1 MSAYMII
8 FITGS
13 YLALLFFVAQ
23 WGKNAGKA
31 FLEKYSAVFYAL
43 GICVYATA
51 WTFYG
56 SIGRAATHGLDFL
69 AIYLGPILFLPIWW
83 TVMRKIIRI
92 SKAQHLNSLSDF
104 ITARYGKSWF
114 LAVLTTVLV
123 VMAITPYLAL
133 QIKAISSSANVLLN
147 DSNAAPIDI
156 DLASTI
162 LLFIFAMFYGIR
174 FAFDPKQRNGLVA
187 TIAFESTIKVLTA
200 FICGGVI
207 VYTSFNGPSIIY
219 QEGTSEGLSQLLSIQ
234 SSSDWMLMLLISGF
248 AFFLL
253 PRQFQMAVVS
263 NKKEK
268 DLKTAVWLIPLFLLL
283 MNWWVVPIAL
293 GGHLQLPQGTNP
305 DYFFLDLALNSS
317 PVLAGFVFIGG
328 FAAATSMIIVSS
340 SALSSMISNSI
351 IMPLF
356 LNNKNNLRETITPI
370 VAQRIG
376 LFIVFA
382 LAFSYHAIIVQKES
396 LVSIGMISFIGIAQ
410 LAPGFLAAL
419 YWRNA
424 TSKGVMAGLSLGFIL
439 WLTAFG
445 VPQWLGSRS
454 DEILLFNV
462 FEQWSPL
469 ANITFISLGL
479 NGLVMSAVSLM
490 DTPGKLERYQAEIFY
505 NILSIEPGLYENSN
519 STSGK
524 ITFERLEKLLFR
536 YLPEEL
542 VSETLFRRYTINR
555 INPKPFDTVP
565 AHLISYAERLLTQ
578 MMGPATARIALNKEF
593 ESETIDL
600 FDIQD
605 ILQET
610 RETKKLNTALK
621 EKSDRLAKLTG
632 ELTQAND
639 QLHSMGKLKDDF
651 LYTVTHELR
660 SPLTA
665 IRAQIELLRDEEEMP
680 KEIRDQFLDATI
692 GECVRLT
699 SLISNVLDIEKF
711 ESGNQQLSLS
721 KVDLRKTLA
730 TILETQLIVAEQE
743 GISIAINGPEEVW
756 TLADEKRITQVI
768 INLLSNAIKYA
779 EKAVEV
785 CFKENAKDWLVHI
798 IDDGPGVPLEAV
810 PHLFKKFY
818 QSDDQ
823 TVKKRVGTGLGLA
836 ISDNIIKA
844 HKGALNLTSNTPEGR
859 TTFTFKISKYGNN

>member
-8 FITGS
+8 LITGM
-13 YLALLFFVAQ
+13 YLGILFFIAQ
-23 WGKNAGKA
+23 WGKNAGRA
-31 FLEKYSAVFYAL
+31 FLEKHSAIFYAM

-69 AIYLGPILFLPIWW
+69 AIYLGPILFLPVWW

-92 SKAQHLNSLSDF
+92 SKAQHLNSLADF
-104 ITARYGKSWF
+104 ITARYGKSWS
-114 LAVLTTVLV
+114 LALLTTVLV

-147 DSNAAPIDI
+147 DTKAAPIDI

-162 LLFIFAMFYGIR
+162 LLFVFALFYGTR
-174 FAFDPKQRNGLVA
+174 FAFDPKQRDGLIA
-187 TIAFESTIKVLTA
+187 TIAFESSVKVIAA
-200 FICGGVI
+200 FIGGAII
-207 VYTSFNGPSIIY
+207 VYTYFDGPSAIY
-219 QEGTSEGLSQLLSIQ
+219 QESSAAGLSNLLSVQ
-234 SSSDWMLMLLISGF
+234 SSSDWMLMLIISGF

-263 NKKEK
+263 NKQEK
-268 DLKTAVWLIPLFLLL
+268 DLRTAVWLVPLFLLL

-293 GGHLQLPQGTNP
+293 GGNLRLPAGSNP
-305 DYFFLDLALNSS
+305 DYFFLDLALNAS
-317 PVLAGFVFIGG
+317 PVMAGLVFLGGLA
-328 FAAATSMIIVSS
+328 ASTSMIIVSS
-340 SALSSMISNSI
+340 SAVASMISNSM

-356 LNNKNNLRETITPI
+356 LNKRWGRKESINPVIS
-370 VAQRIG
+370 QRIG
-376 LFIVFA
+376 LLVVFA
-382 LAFSYHAIIVQKES
+382 LAFSYHALIVQKES

-419 YWRNA
+419 YWRQA
-424 TSKGVMAGLSLGFIL
+424 TSKGVLAGLSVGFVL

-454 DEILLFNV
+454 DELLLFNL

-469 ANITFISLGL
+469 ANISFISLGL
-479 NGLVMSAVSLM
+479 NALVMSGISLM
-490 DTPGKLERYQAEIFY
+490 DSPSRLEKNQAEIFY
-505 NILSIEPGLYENSN
+505 NILNIEPSLYDNSN
-519 STSGK
+519 ITSGK
-524 ITFERLEKLLFR
+524 ITYERLEKLLFR
-536 YLPEEL
+536 YLPDEL
-542 VSETLFRRYTINR
+542 VSETLFKRYTINR
-555 INPKPFDTVP
+555 IKPKPFEPVP
-565 AHLISYAERLLTQ
+565 AHLVSYAERLLTQ
-578 MMGPATARIALNKEF
+578 MMGPATARIALHKEF
-593 ESETIDL
+593 ESETIDQ

-605 ILQET
+605 IIKET
-610 RETKKLNTALK
+610 RETKQLNTALK
-621 EKSDRLAKLTG
+621 EKTDRLAKLTG
-632 ELTQAND
+632 ELTRANE

-665 IRAQIELLRDEEEMP
+665 IRAQIELMRDEEDMP
-680 KEIRDQFLDATI
+680 KKVRDQFLDATI
-692 GECVRLT
+692 NECVRLT
-699 SLISNVLDIEKF
+699 ALISNVLDIEKF

-721 KVDLRKTLA
+721 KVDLRNTLG
-730 TILETQLIVAEQE
+730 TILDTQLLVAEQE
-743 GISIAINGPEEVW
+743 GVSVEIDGPEQVW

-779 EKAVEV
+779 DREVKV
-785 CFKENAKDWLVHI
+785 CFKENEKNWLVHVV
-798 IDDGPGVPLEAV
+798 DDGPGVPQDAV

-836 ISDNIIKA
+836 ISENIIKA
-844 HKGALNLTSNTPEGR
+844 HKGTIALTSNTPEGN
-859 TTFTFKISKYGNN
+859 TTFTFTISKYGN

>member
-8 FITGS
+8 LITGM
-13 YLALLFFVAQ
+13 YLGILFFIAQ
-23 WGKNAGKA
+23 WGKNAGRA
-31 FLEKYSAVFYAL
+31 FLEKHSAIFYAM

-69 AIYLGPILFLPIWW
+69 AIYLGPILFLPVWW

-92 SKAQHLNSLSDF
+92 SKAQHLNSLADF
-104 ITARYGKSWF
+104 ITARYGKSWS
-114 LAVLTTVLV
+114 LALLTTVLV

-147 DSNAAPIDI
+147 DATATPIDI

-162 LLFIFAMFYGIR
+162 LLFVFALFYGTR
-174 FAFDPKQRNGLVA
+174 FAFDPKQRNGLIA
-187 TIAFESTIKVLTA
+187 TIAFESSVKVIAA
-200 FICGGVI
+200 FIGGAII
-207 VYTSFNGPSIIY
+207 VYTYFDGPSAIY
-219 QEGTSEGLSQLLSIQ
+219 QESTTAGLSNLLSIQ
-234 SSSDWMLMLLISGF
+234 SSSDWMLMLIISGF

-263 NKKEK
+263 NKQEK
-268 DLKTAVWLIPLFLLL
+268 DLRTAVWLVPLFLLL

-293 GGHLQLPQGTNP
+293 GGNLRLPAGSNP
-305 DYFFLDLALNSS
+305 DYYFLDLALNSS
-317 PVLAGFVFIGG
+317 PVMAGLVFLGGLA
-328 FAAATSMIIVSS
+328 ASTSMIIVSS
-340 SALSSMISNSI
+340 SAVASMISSSM

-356 LNNKNNLRETITPI
+356 IDNRWGRKESITPVI
-370 VAQRIG
+370 SQRIG
-376 LFIVFA
+376 LLVVFA
-382 LAFSYHAIIVQKES
+382 LAFSYHALIVQKES

-419 YWRNA
+419 YWRQA
-424 TSKGVMAGLSLGFIL
+424 TSKGVLAGLSVGFLL

-454 DEILLFNV
+454 DELLLFNL

-469 ANITFISLGL
+469 ANISFISLGL
-479 NGLVMSAVSLM
+479 NALIMSGISLI
-490 DTPGKLERYQAEIFY
+490 DSPSRLEKNQAEIFY
-505 NILSIEPGLYENSN
+505 NILNIEPSVYDNSN
-519 STSGK
+519 ITSGK
-524 ITFERLEKLLFR
+524 ITYERLEKLLFR
-536 YLPEEL
+536 YLPDEL
-542 VSETLFRRYTINR
+542 VSETLFKRYTINR
-555 INPKPFDTVP
+555 IKPKPFDPVP
-565 AHLISYAERLLTQ
+565 AHLVSYAERLLTQ
-578 MMGPATARIALNKEF
+578 MMGPATARIALHKEF
-593 ESETIDL
+593 ESETIDQ

-605 ILQET
+605 IIKET
-610 RETKKLNTALK
+610 RETKQLNTALK
-621 EKSDRLAKLTG
+621 EKTDRLAKLTG
-632 ELTQAND
+632 ELTRANE

-665 IRAQIELLRDEEEMP
+665 IRAQIELMRDEEDMP

-692 GECVRLT
+692 GECIRLT
-699 SLISNVLDIEKF
+699 ALISNVLDIEKF

-721 KVDLRKTLA
+721 RVDLRNTLG
-730 TILETQLIVAEQE
+730 TILDTQLFVAEQE
-743 GISIAINGPEEVW
+743 GISIEIDGPEKVW

-779 EKAVEV
+779 DRTVKV
-785 CFKENAKDWLVHI
+785 CFKEDAKNWLIHV
-798 IDDGPGVPLEAV
+798 IDDGPGVPQDAV

-818 QSDDQ
+818 QSNDQ
-823 TVKKRVGTGLGLA
+823 TVKKRIGTGLGLA
-836 ISDNIIKA
+836 ISENIIKA
-844 HKGALNLTSNTPEGR
+844 HKGTIELTSNTPEGN
-859 TTFTFKISKYGNN
+859 TTFTFTMSKYGN

>member
-23 WGKNAGKA
+23 WGKNAGRV
-31 FLEKYSAVFYAL
+31 FLEKHSAVFYAL

-56 SIGRAATHGLDFL
+56 SIGRAAIHGLDFL
-69 AIYLGPILFLPIWW
+69 AIYLGPILFLPMWW

-114 LAVLTTVLV
+114 LAVLTTLLV

-147 DSNAAPIDI
+147 DSTAAPIDI

-187 TIAFESTIKVLTA
+187 TIAFESTIKVITA
-200 FICGGVI
+200 FVCGGLI
-207 VYTSFNGPSIIY
+207 VYTAFNGPSDIY
-219 QEGTSEGLSQLLSIQ
+219 QQSTSEELSQLLRIQ

-293 GGHLQLPQGTNP
+293 GGHLQLPNGANP
-305 DYFFLDLALNSS
+305 DYFFLQLALNSS
-317 PVLAGFVFIGG
+317 PVMAGFVFIGG

-340 SALSSMISNSI
+340 SALSSMISNSVL
-351 IMPLF
+351 MPLF
-356 LNNKNNLRETITPI
+356 LNSKNSRETITPI
-370 VAQRIG
+370 SAQRIG
-376 LFIVFA
+376 LLIVFT
-382 LAFSYHAIIVQKES
+382 LAYSYHTIIVQKES

-454 DEILLFNV
+454 DELMLFNV

-479 NGLVMSAVSLM
+479 NALVMSAVSLM
-490 DTPGKLERYQAEIFY
+490 DTPSKLERNQAEIFY
-505 NILSIEPGLYENSN
+505 NILNIEPGLYENSK

-621 EKSDRLAKLTG
+621 EKSDRLAKLTE

-639 QLHSMGKLKDDF
+639 QLQSMGKLKDDF

-680 KEIRDQFLDATI
+680 KDIQNQFLDATI
-692 GECVRLT
+692 GECIRLT

-743 GISIAINGPEEVW
+743 GISITIDGPQEVW
-756 TLADEKRITQVI
+756 TLADDKRITQVI
-768 INLLSNAIKYA
+768 INILSNAIKYA
-779 EKAVEV
+779 DKVVEV
-785 CFKENAKDWLVHI
+785 CFQAKDNNWLVHI

-823 TVKKRVGTGLGLA
+823 TVKKRIGTGLGLA
-836 ISDNIIKA
+836 ISENIIKA
-844 HKGALNLTSNTPEGR
+844 HKGALDLTSNTPEGK
-859 TTFTFKISKYGNN
+859 TTFTFTISKYGNN

>member
-8 FITGS
+8 LITGM
-13 YLALLFFVAQ
+13 YLAVLFFIAQ
-23 WGKNAGKA
+23 WGKNSGRA
-31 FLEKYSAVFYAL
+31 FLEKHSAIFYAM

-69 AIYLGPILFLPIWW
+69 AIYLGPILFLPVWW

-92 SKAQHLNSLSDF
+92 SKAQHLNSLADF
-104 ITARYGKSWF
+104 ITARYGKSWS
-114 LAVLTTVLV
+114 LALLTTVLV

-147 DSNAAPIDI
+147 DATAAPIDI

-162 LLFIFAMFYGIR
+162 LLFVFALFYGSR
-174 FAFDPKQRNGLVA
+174 FAFDPKQRNGLIA
-187 TIAFESTIKVLTA
+187 TIAFESIVKVVAA
-200 FICGGVI
+200 FIGGAII
-207 VYTSFNGPSIIY
+207 VYTYFDGPSAIY
-219 QEGTSEGLSQLLSIQ
+219 LESTAEGLSKLLSVQ
-234 SSSDWMLMLLISGF
+234 SSSDWMLMLIISGF

-263 NKKEK
+263 NKHEK
-268 DLKTAVWLIPLFLLL
+268 DLRTAVWLVPLFLLL

-293 GGHLQLPQGTNP
+293 GGNLRLPVGLNP
-305 DYFFLDLALNSS
+305 DYYFLDLALRSS
-317 PVLAGFVFIGG
+317 PAMAGLVFLGG

-340 SALSSMISNSI
+340 SALASMISSSMI
-351 IMPLF
+351 MPFF
-356 LNNKNNLRETITPI
+356 LNNRWATKESVTPVI
-370 VAQRIG
+370 SQRIG
-376 LFIVFA
+376 LFVVFA
-382 LAFSYHAIIVQKES
+382 LAFSYHSLIVQKES

-419 YWRNA
+419 YWRHA
-424 TSKGVMAGLSLGFIL
+424 TSKGVFAGLSVGFIL

-454 DEILLFNV
+454 DELILFNI

-469 ANITFISLGL
+469 ANISFISLGL
-479 NGLVMSAVSLM
+479 NALVMGGISLL
-490 DTPGKLERYQAEIFY
+490 DAPSRLEKNQAEIFY
-505 NILSIEPGLYENSN
+505 NILNIEPAVYDNSTI
-519 STSGK
+519 TSGK
-524 ITFERLEKLLFR
+524 ITFERLEKLMFR
-536 YLPEEL
+536 YLPDEL
-542 VSETLFRRYTINR
+542 VSETLFKRYTINR
-555 INPKPFDTVP
+555 IKPKPFEPVP
-565 AHLISYAERLLTQ
+565 AHLVSYAERLLTQ
-578 MMGPATARIALNKEF
+578 MMGPATARIALHKEF
-593 ESETIDL
+593 ESETIDQ

-605 ILQET
+605 ILKET
-610 RETKKLNTALK
+610 RETKQLNTALK
-621 EKSDRLAKLTG
+621 EKTDRLAKLTG
-632 ELTQAND
+632 ELTRAND

-665 IRAQIELLRDEEEMP
+665 IRAQIELMRDDEDMP
-680 KEIRDQFLDATI
+680 KQIREQFLDATI

-699 SLISNVLDIEKF
+699 ALISNVLDIEKF

-721 KVDLRKTLA
+721 KVDLRSTLG
-730 TILETQLIVAEQE
+730 TILDTQLLVAEQE
-743 GISIAINGPEEVW
+743 GVSIEIDGPENVW
-756 TLADEKRITQVI
+756 TLADEKRMTQVI

-779 EKAVEV
+779 ETSVKV
-785 CFKENAKDWLVHI
+785 CFKESAKNWHVHVV
-798 IDDGPGVPLEAV
+798 DDGPGVPKDAV

-818 QSDDQ
+818 QSNDQ

-836 ISDNIIKA
+836 ISENIIKA
-844 HKGALNLTSNTPEGR
+844 HKGSINLTKNTPEGN
-859 TTFTFKISKYGNN
+859 TTFTFTISKYENS

>member
-1 MSAYMII
+1 MSAYII
-8 FITGS
+8 ILITGM
-13 YLALLFFVAQ
+13 YLGLLFFIAQ
-23 WGKNAGKA
+23 WGKNAGRA
-31 FLEKYSAVFYAL
+31 FLENHSAIFYAM

-69 AIYLGPILFLPIWW
+69 AIYLGPILFLPVWW

-92 SKAQHLNSLSDF
+92 SKAQHLNSLADF
-104 ITARYGKSWF
+104 ITARYGKSWS
-114 LAVLTTVLV
+114 LALLTTVLV

-147 DSNAAPIDI
+147 DTTAAPINI

-162 LLFIFAMFYGIR
+162 LLFVFALFYGTR
-174 FAFDPKQRNGLVA
+174 FAFDPKQRNGLIA
-187 TIAFESTIKVLTA
+187 TIAFESSVKVIAA
-200 FICGGVI
+200 FVGGAII
-207 VYTSFNGPSIIY
+207 VYTYFDGPSAIY
-219 QEGTSEGLSQLLSIQ
+219 QESTLAGLSNLLSVQ
-234 SSSDWMLMLLISGF
+234 SSSDWTLMLIISGF

-263 NKKEK
+263 NKQEK
-268 DLKTAVWLIPLFLLL
+268 DLRTAVWLVPLFLLL

-293 GGHLQLPQGTNP
+293 GGNLRLPSGSNP
-305 DYFFLDLALNSS
+305 DYYFLDLALNSN
-317 PVLAGFVFIGG
+317 PAMAGLVFLGGLA
-328 FAAATSMIIVSS
+328 ASTSMIIVSS
-340 SALSSMISNSI
+340 SAVASMISSSM

-356 LNNKNNLRETITPI
+356 LDNRWGRKESITPVI
-370 VAQRIG
+370 SQRIG
-376 LFIVFA
+376 LLVVFA
-382 LAFSYHAIIVQKES
+382 LAFSYHAVIVQKES

-419 YWRNA
+419 YWRHA
-424 TSKGVMAGLSLGFIL
+424 TSKGVLAGLSVGFML

-454 DEILLFNV
+454 DEILLFNL

-469 ANITFISLGL
+469 ANISFISLGL
-479 NGLVMSAVSLM
+479 NALVMSGISLI
-490 DTPGKLERYQAEIFY
+490 DSPSRLEKNQAEIFY
-505 NILSIEPGLYENSN
+505 NILNIEPSLYDNSN
-519 STSGK
+519 IINGK
-524 ITFERLEKLLFR
+524 ITFERLEKLMFR
-536 YLPEEL
+536 YLPDEL
-542 VSETLFRRYTINR
+542 VSETLFKRYTINR
-555 INPKPFDTVP
+555 INPKPFEPVP
-565 AHLISYAERLLTQ
+565 AHLVSYAERLLTQ

-593 ESETIDL
+593 ESEAIDQ

-605 ILQET
+605 IIKET
-610 RETKKLNTALK
+610 RETKQLNTALK

-632 ELTQAND
+632 ELTRANE

-665 IRAQIELLRDEEEMP
+665 IRAQIELMRDEEDMP

-721 KVDLRKTLA
+721 KVDLRNTLG
-730 TILETQLIVAEQE
+730 TILDTQLLVAEQE
-743 GISIAINGPEEVW
+743 GISIEVDGPERVW

-779 EKAVEV
+779 DRSVKV
-785 CFKENAKDWLVHI
+785 CFKDDAKNWLVHVV
-798 IDDGPGVPLEAV
+798 DDGPGVPEDAV

-836 ISDNIIKA
+836 ISENIIKA
-844 HKGALNLTSNTPEGR
+844 HKGTIELTNNTPEGN
-859 TTFTFKISKYGNN
+859 TTFTFTISKYGN

>member
-1 MSAYMII
+1 MII

-23 WGKNAGKA
+23 WGKNAGRV
-31 FLEKYSAVFYAL
+31 FLEKHSAVFYAL

-56 SIGRAATHGLDFL
+56 SIGRAAIHGLDFL
-69 AIYLGPILFLPIWW
+69 AIYLGPILFLPMWW

-114 LAVLTTVLV
+114 LAVLTTLLV

-147 DSNAAPIDI
+147 DSTAAPIDI

-187 TIAFESTIKVLTA
+187 TIAFESTIKVITA
-200 FICGGVI
+200 FVCGGLI
-207 VYTSFNGPSIIY
+207 VYTAFNGPSDIY
-219 QEGTSEGLSQLLSIQ
+219 QQSNSEELSQLLRIQ

-293 GGHLQLPQGTNP
+293 GGHLQLPNGANP
-305 DYFFLDLALNSS
+305 DYFFLQLALNSS
-317 PVLAGFVFIGG
+317 PVMAGFVFIGG

-340 SALSSMISNSI
+340 SALSSMISNSVL
-351 IMPLF
+351 MPLF
-356 LNNKNNLRETITPI
+356 LNSKNSRETITPI
-370 VAQRIG
+370 SAQRIG
-376 LFIVFA
+376 LLIVFT
-382 LAFSYHAIIVQKES
+382 LAYSYHTIIVQKES

-454 DEILLFNV
+454 DELMLFNL

-479 NGLVMSAVSLM
+479 NALVMSAVSLM
-490 DTPGKLERYQAEIFY
+490 DTPSKLERNQAEIFY
-505 NILSIEPGLYENSN
+505 NILNIEPGLYENSK

-621 EKSDRLAKLTG
+621 EKSDRLAKLTE

-639 QLHSMGKLKDDF
+639 QLQSMGKLKDDF

-665 IRAQIELLRDEEEMP
+665 IRAQIELLRDDEEMP
-680 KEIRDQFLDATI
+680 KDIQNQFLDATI
-692 GECVRLT
+692 GECIRLT

-743 GISIAINGPEEVW
+743 GISITIDGPQEVW
-756 TLADEKRITQVI
+756 TLADDKRITQVI
-768 INLLSNAIKYA
+768 INILSNAIKYA
-779 EKAVEV
+779 DKVVEV
-785 CFKENAKDWLVHI
+785 CFQAKDNNWLVHI

-823 TVKKRVGTGLGLA
+823 TVKKRIGTGLGLA
-836 ISDNIIKA
+836 ISENIIKA
-844 HKGALNLTSNTPEGR
+844 HKGALDLTSNTPEGK
-859 TTFTFKISKYGNN
+859 TTFTFTISKYGNN

>member
-1 MSAYMII
+1 M
-8 FITGS
+8 
-13 YLALLFFVAQ
+13 YLGVLFFIAQ
-23 WGKNAGKA
+23 WGKNAGRA
-31 FLEKYSAVFYAL
+31 FLEKHSAIFYAM

-69 AIYLGPILFLPIWW
+69 AIYLGPILFLPVWW

-92 SKAQHLNSLSDF
+92 SKAQHLNSLADF
-104 ITARYGKSWF
+104 ITARYGKSWS
-114 LAVLTTVLV
+114 LALLTTLLV

-147 DSNAAPIDI
+147 DATAAPIDI
-156 DLASTI
+156 DLAATI
-162 LLFIFAMFYGIR
+162 LLFVFALFYGTQ
-174 FAFDPKQRNGLVA
+174 FAFDPKQRNGLIA
-187 TIAFESTIKVLTA
+187 TIAFESIVKVIAA
-200 FICGGVI
+200 FVGGAII
-207 VYTSFNGPSIIY
+207 VYTYFDGPSAIY
-219 QEGTSEGLSQLLSIQ
+219 QESTSVGLSHLLSVQ
-234 SSSDWMLMLLISGF
+234 SSSDWMLMLIISGF

-263 NKKEK
+263 NRQEI
-268 DLKTAVWLIPLFLLL
+268 DLRTAVWLIPLFLLL

-293 GGHLQLPQGTNP
+293 GGNLNLPEGSNP
-305 DYFFLDLALNSS
+305 DYYFLNLALNSS
-317 PVLAGFVFIGG
+317 PVMAGLVFLGGLA
-328 FAAATSMIIVSS
+328 ASTSMIIVSS
-340 SALSSMISNSI
+340 SAVASMISNSI

-356 LNNKNNLRETITPI
+356 LNNKNSTGEAITPI
-370 VAQRIG
+370 TAQRIS
-376 LFIVFA
+376 LFIVFT
-382 LAFSYHAIIVQKES
+382 LAFSYHAMIVQKES

-454 DEILLFNV
+454 DELILFNI

-490 DTPGKLERYQAEIFY
+490 DTPSKLERNQAEIFY
-505 NILSIEPGLYENSN
+505 NILSIEPNLYENSI

-524 ITFERLEKLLFR
+524 ITFQRLEKLLFR

-565 AHLISYAERLLTQ
+565 SHLISYAERLLTQ

-610 RETKKLNTALK
+610 RETKKLNTVLK

-632 ELTQAND
+632 ELTRANN

-680 KEIRDQFLDATI
+680 KEIRDQFLDSTI
-692 GECVRLT
+692 EECVRLT

-721 KVDLRKTLA
+721 KVNLRKTLA
-730 TILETQLIVAEQE
+730 TILDTQLIVAEQE

-756 TLADEKRITQVI
+756 TLADDKRITQVI

-779 EKAVEV
+779 EKTVEV
-785 CFKENAKDWLVHI
+785 CFNEDTENWFVNF
-798 IDDGPGVPLEAV
+798 IDDGPGVPIDTV

-818 QSDDQ
+818 QSNDQ

-836 ISDNIIKA
+836 ISENIIKA
-844 HKGALNLTSNTPEGR
+844 HKGSIKLTNNTPEGK
-859 TTFTFKISKYGNN
+859 TTFTFKISKYGSN